1 MKTRHPVRNLLLSA
15 LLVASAAAIPAFA
28 QVRFNVQVGPPAPQ
42 MEVVPAIA
50 PGYVW
55 APGYWAWHG
64 DHHVWV
70 HGRSI
75 YQRQGYRWAP
85 DRWEQRN
92 NMYYRH
98 PGAWERDRDFRRGP
112 GLNRPSMGPDHK

>member
-1 MKTRHPVRNLLLSA
+1 MKTRPSVRNLLLSA

-55 APGYWAWHG
+55 VPGYWAWHG
-64 DHHVWV
+64 DHHV
-70 HGRSI
+70 
-75 YQRQGYRWAP
+75 
-85 DRWEQRN
+85 
-92 NMYYRH
+92 
-98 PGAWERDRDFRRGP
+98 
-112 GLNRPSMGPDHK
+112 